1 MPLLSLRVRADRLTA
16 PHSNFLHMQCVPTNM
31 HGCDTWDELS
41 CCRGLDLPPDVC
53 TNNGKGSGVCLPS

>member
-1 MPLLSLRVRADRLTA
+1 
-16 PHSNFLHMQCVPTNM
+16 MQCVPTNM